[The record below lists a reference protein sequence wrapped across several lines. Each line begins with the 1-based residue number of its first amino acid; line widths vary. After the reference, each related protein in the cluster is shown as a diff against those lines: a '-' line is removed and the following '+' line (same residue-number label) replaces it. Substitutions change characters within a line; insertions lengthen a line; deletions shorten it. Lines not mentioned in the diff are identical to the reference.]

1 MEGERV
7 NRVTDH
13 ACFGCGEL
21 NPIGLRLAFYRRG
34 ESIEAKFTARPEHEG
49 YIGLVHGG
57 ILATVLDEAMSWAVI
72 AATKRLMVTA
82 RMELA
87 YRHPVCVGQPLVVRG
102 WVEEDRGRLVRAR
115 AELRDAVDGRLLV
128 EAQGTFLR
136 APAEQERAWWAR
148 YVGSASDAEDEG
160 HRGARDD

>member
-13 ACFGCGEL
+13 ACFGCGER
-21 NPIGLRLAFYRRG
+21 NPIGLRVAFYRRG
-34 ESIEAKFTARPEHEG
+34 ESIEAMFTARPEHEG

-72 AATKRLMVTA
+72 ATTKRLMVTV

-87 YRHPVCVGQPLVVRG
+87 YRHRVCVGQPLVVRG
-102 WVEEDRGRLVRAR
+102 CVEEDRGRLVRAR
-115 AELRDAVDGRLLV
+115 AELREAVDGRLLV

-136 APAEQERAWWAR
+136 APAEQERSWWAR

-160 HRGARDD
+160 HR

>member
-1 MEGERV
+1 MESERV

-34 ESIEAKFTARPEHEG
+34 ESVEALFTARPEHEG
-49 YIGLVHGG
+49 YSGLVHGG
-57 ILATVLDEAMSWAVI
+57 ILATVLDEAMSWSVI
-72 AATKRLMVTA
+72 TATKRLMVTA

-87 YRHPVCVGQPLVVRG
+87 FRRPVAVGQPVVVRG

-115 AELRDAVDGRLLV
+115 AELSDAADGRLLA
-128 EAQGTFLR
+128 EAHGIFLH
-136 APAEQERAWWAR
+136 PPVEQERAWWAR
-148 YVGSASDAEDEG
+148 YGGSASDAGDESC
-160 HRGARDD
+160 R